1 MLIGMR
7 TLLFTVLL
15 GFHNALEQDD
25 AVLEEVA
32 VHIRIAHH
40 DPLATLLARAG
51 RCFFWNGSS
60 LLN

>member
-1 MLIGMR
+1 MLLGMR

-25 AVLEEVA
+25 ADLEEIA
-32 VHIRIAHH
+32 VHIRNDHQ